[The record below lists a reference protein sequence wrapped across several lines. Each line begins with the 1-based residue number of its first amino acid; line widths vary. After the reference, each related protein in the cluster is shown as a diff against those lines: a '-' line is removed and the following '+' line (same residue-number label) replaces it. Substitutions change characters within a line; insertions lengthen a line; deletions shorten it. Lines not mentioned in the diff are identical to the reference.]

1 VQQFG
6 NWLKAVCSSPQQE
19 MGSDPDL
26 CFRIFGSVS
35 IFPEL
40 WSRLVFYHWLFS
52 PNHPHAGG
60 VENRVGDGGSRQDRI
75 DFAGTIGAIG
85 SRVHDTP
92 DFAAA

>member
-1 VQQFG
+1 MFSDLRLSLDLSGTVVASCILTFG
-6 NWLKAVCSSPQQE
+6 
-19 MGSDPDL
+19 
-26 CFRIFGSVS
+26 I
-35 IFPEL
+35 
-40 WSRLVFYHWLFS
+40 S